1 MAGMGTLVI
10 SVYKS
15 DSAVLFEG
23 AVKLGQA
30 KLIIRFPFQGFQN
43 NMWADGHFSLF
54 IMAKILR
61 KLQKTSIMKSYKKIM
76 KFCKYLKIHACGAN
90 FHITIILWHLQK
102 SMRVEMG
109 I

>member
-1 MAGMGTLVI
+1 MDMDTAGMGTLVI

-43 NMWADGHFSLF
+43 NMWAGGHFSLF

-61 KLQKTSIMKSYKKIM
+61 KLQKPQYIMK
-76 KFCKYLKIHACGAN
+76 
-90 FHITIILWHLQK
+90 IIKQY
-102 SMRVEMG
+102 
-109 I
+109 